1 VTPQAGGSHTGD
13 SEISIEIWKPELPGL
28 LVTAFLVPFLTM
40 WILGSGGIAGWLKLR
55 QGLRTGDTRKLF
67 HFSIFFLAIYVHASY
82 GPAGVNLLGCLAAI
96 YIGYCLLRGDGN
108 PLYEAMARESDHP
121 RRSLHILIPFLATAA
136 GGICSLSLFGE
147 HALFGF
153 AICGIADAIAEPVGI
168 RLGRHRYRS
177 WNLPGCEA
185 SQRSLEGSLA
195 VFVVSFAIAVL
206 IQATTLNPLPPL
218 SLTDSLLPAA
228 VIATGATLVEGLSP
242 HGTDNFTLQVAAS
255 GLAFTCANLSS
266 AA

>member
-1 VTPQAGGSHTGD
+1 MGD
-13 SEISIEIWKPELPGL
+13 SAISIELWKPELPDL
-28 LVTAFLVPFLTM
+28 DVIAFLVPVLAM
-40 WILGSGGIAGWLKLR
+40 WVLGFGGIAGWLKLR
-55 QGLRTGDTRKLF
+55 RGMRTGDTRKLF
-67 HFSIFFLAIYVHASY
+67 HFSIFFLATYVHASY

-96 YIGYCLLRGDGN
+96 YIGYCLLSGDGN

-147 HALFGF
+147 YALFGF
-153 AICGIADAIAEPVGI
+153 AICGIADAIAEPIGI

-177 WNLPGCEA
+177 LNLPGCKA
-185 SQRSLEGSLA
+185 SHRSFEGSLA
-195 VFVVSFAIAVL
+195 VFAASFLVAVL
-206 IQATTLNPLPPL
+206 IQCTTLNPLSPL
-218 SLTDSLLPAA
+218 SLTGSLLPAA

-242 HGTDNFTLQVAAS
+242 HGTDNFTIQVAVS
-255 GLAFTCANLSS
+255 GLAFTCANLSN